1 MAADLESRQV
11 KRAINN
17 VGGEEATEEHDF
29 RKKEDPHAEA
39 VGLALLL
46 HVLELM
52 RKPRRMRVVDRH
64 ISHESP
70 YCARSRKRL
79 WSPRESPQNF
89 QWAAEKAWSIPALSL
104 PMDSGQRQVRTAWTR
119 SSRLAVSSTRF
130 PKWTRLPTTLH

>member
-29 RKKEDPHAEA
+29 RKKKDPHAKA

-46 HVLELM
+46 HVLKLM
-52 RKPRRMRVVDRH
+52 RKPRRVRVVDRH
-64 ISHESP
+64 ISHGSP

-79 WSPRESPQNF
+79 RSPRESPQNF
-89 QWAAEKAWSIPALSL
+89 QWAEAKAWSTPALSL
-104 PMDSGQRQVRTAWTR
+104 PMDSGQRQGRIQWDRA
-119 SSRLAVSSTRF
+119 SRVAVLKT
-130 PKWTRLPTTLH
+130 